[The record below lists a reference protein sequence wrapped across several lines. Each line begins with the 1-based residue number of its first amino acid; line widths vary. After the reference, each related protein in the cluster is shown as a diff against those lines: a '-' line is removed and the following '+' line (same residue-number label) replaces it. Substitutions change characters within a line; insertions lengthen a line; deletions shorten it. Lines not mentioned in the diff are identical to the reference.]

1 MGLKKKIFVRSSFI
15 LVSETVVHLLCWMY
29 ICCRVA
35 PEVDHLG
42 GSTHLLKADRATG
55 SAYL

>member
-1 MGLKKKIFVRSSFI
+1 MGLKKKIFVTSSFI

-35 PEVDHLG
+35 PEVDHISG
-42 GSTHLLKADRATG
+42 CIHLLEADWAAG